1 MSSSWYGAD
10 PLPLESRLPIPALIE
25 TLRDTMAEIGHPMD
39 PCSVR
44 PVVVPRASLDEVFS
58 ATAALVRL
66 LRRTLLEAAPTSAGR
81 VAALG
86 ADPGHYPLFIDGPVE
101 EEYAACMARPDVVVD
116 ATGPKFIEFNLGAGV
131 SGVTESSVN
140 TKAWIQAFGGADRAP
155 FYGIDPLAERA
166 GVLARAVRELGADPA
181 VAIVGT
187 ARDLK
192 VRGSTHFF
200 DVQIKAYK
208 RIGLTAEFFEPEDL
222 LAGLGLPGRPRYQV
236 GLRHFTIPEM
246 RGHGIDLAP
255 MRAAL
260 DAGCALLATQ
270 TAHVISNKKVMAWVS
285 EGRPWMTADERE
297 TVAQYLPWTRMVGD
311 RPVQWRGAARRLP
324 DLLLDRQEEFVLKPA
339 VGMQAQHVVAG
350 RDCDPGSWRK
360 LVANAVSTGD
370 FIVQEYVESIP
381 YLMEFAHGE
390 GPDTYE
396 AEVFPVLSP
405 FTFDGRPGGC
415 MARYLPPGR
424 RGLVS
429 VGSYGAL
436 PTVVLPRR

>member
-1 MSSSWYGAD
+1 MSFSWYGAD

-25 TLRDTMAEIGHPMD
+25 SLRDAMAEIGHPMD

-44 PVVVPRASLDEVFS
+44 PITAPRASLDELSS
-58 ATAALVRL
+58 AAAALVRL
-66 LRRTLLEAAPTSAGR
+66 LRRALLESAPTSAGR

-86 ADPGHYPLFIDGPVE
+86 ADPDDYPLFIDGPAE

-116 ATGPKFIEFNLGAGV
+116 ASGPKFIEFNLGAGV

-140 TKAWIQAFGGADRAP
+140 SAAWIHAFGGAGQAP
-155 FYGIDPLAERA
+155 FDGFDPLAGRA
-166 GVLARAVRELGADPA
+166 GVVARAVRELGADPA

-192 VRGSTHFF
+192 VRGSTYFF
-200 DVQIKAYK
+200 DVQIAAMK
-208 RIGLTAEFFEPEDL
+208 RTGLTAEFFEPEDL
-222 LAGLGLPGRPRYQV
+222 LSGLGLPGRPRYQV

-246 RGHGIDLAP
+246 RGHGVDLAP

-260 DAGCALLATQ
+260 DAGCTLLATQ

-285 EGRPWMTADERE
+285 EGRPWMTADDRE
-297 TVAQYLPWTRMVGD
+297 TVEQYLPWTREVGD
-311 RPVQWRGAARRLP
+311 RPVRWRGATRPLP
-324 DLLLDRQEEFVLKPA
+324 ELLVDRQEEFVLKPA
-339 VGMQAQHVVAG
+339 VGMQSQRVVAG
-350 RDCDPGSWRK
+350 RDCDPGPWRK
-360 LVANAVSTGD
+360 LVADAVSTGD
-370 FIVQEYVESIP
+370 FVVQELVESVA
-381 YLMEFAHGE
+381 YLMEFAHGD
-390 GPDTYE
+390 GPETYE

-405 FTFDGRPGGC
+405 FVFDGRPGGC

-429 VGSYGAL
+429 VGSHGAL
-436 PTVVLPRR
+436 PTVVLARR